1 MNKILFFLL
10 ILLPT
15 IASAQRSE
23 EEQAFAQLFYQIMIT
38 ADSDPQKAMHQADS
52 LYIHSTSRKKQI
64 RALMLSANIL
74 EKQERRLEGIEYA
87 LKALEICKQEKDYSF
102 EARIYGFLSTQSR
115 NIGYYDQGKHYLQK
129 GIEVSSKIE
138 NQQQVERYLAMANHE
153 LAEYAFEEKD
163 YDTALEKIELAILT
177 YQKEK
182 SENERYFILGEATG
196 FKARSYAAMD
206 QHQKALNA
214 FIVAD
219 SLINKSG
226 AGNTIYAALIYQ
238 GIGDV
243 YFIENKMD
251 SAIAYLKK
259 AREITEQS
267 KNNKL
272 KESVYKSLATYY
284 EKKGDVDSFA
294 YYVTQHQH
302 LLTENQRA
310 SKKMVNEM
318 YHQLQ
323 ESSKGDKKYW
333 FILGG
338 SLLVTFIGSTFI
350 IINRRTKR
358 LRAKENEA
366 KSKVVRPQIKISKNA
381 EEAIKDKL
389 KAFEASNE
397 FLRKDIS
404 FPQLTGILD
413 TNAKYLSHYLKN
425 HYDKDYTTYIN
436 DLRIHYIIDRLKSDT
451 RYLEYKISYLADE
464 SGFATHSTFSSN
476 FKRVTG
482 ISPSEFI
489 GSLRSKESV

>member
-15 IASAQRSE
+15 IASTQRSE

-182 SENERYFILGEATG
+182 SENERYFILGNATG
-196 FKARSYAAMD
+196 FKARCYAAMD
-206 QHQKALNA
+206 QHQKALNK
-214 FIVAD
+214 FMVAD
-219 SLINKSG
+219 SLINKAG
-226 AGNTIYAALIYQ
+226 AGNSIYAALIYQ
-238 GIGDV
+238 GIGNV
-243 YFIENKMD
+243 YLVESKMD
-251 SAIAYLKK
+251 SAITYLKR
-259 AREITEQS
+259 AQRISEQS
-267 KNNKL
+267 KNDKL
-272 KESVYKSLATYY
+272 KENVYKSLASYY
-284 EKKGDVDSFA
+284 KKNREVDSFT
-294 YYVTQHQH
+294 YYINEHQK
-302 LLTENQRA
+302 LLATNQRA
-310 SKKMVNEM
+310 NKKMVNEM
-318 YHQLQ
+318 YHHLQ
-323 ESSKGDKKYW
+323 EDTNSENKNW
-333 FILGG
+333 LILGG
-338 SLLVTFIGSTFI
+338 SFMVILIGTTFF
-350 IINRRTKR
+350 IINRRTRPSNVKDKEKKATKPR
-358 LRAKENEA
+358 LKLS
-366 KSKVVRPQIKISKNA
+366 KSA
-381 EEAIKDKL
+381 EEAIQNKI
-389 KAFEASNE
+389 KAFEASDE

-413 TNAKYLSHYLKN
+413 TNAKYLNQYLKTRYN
-425 HYDKDYTTYIN
+425 KDYTTYIN
-436 DLRIHYIIDRLKSDT
+436 DLRIHYILNRLKSNPT
-451 RYLEYKISYLADE
+451 YLEYKISFLASE
-464 SGFATHSTFSSN
+464 AGFSTHSTFSSN
-476 FKRVTG
+476 FRRVTG
-482 ISPSEFI
+482 FSPSEYI
-489 GSLRSKESV
+489 GSLRSKKSI